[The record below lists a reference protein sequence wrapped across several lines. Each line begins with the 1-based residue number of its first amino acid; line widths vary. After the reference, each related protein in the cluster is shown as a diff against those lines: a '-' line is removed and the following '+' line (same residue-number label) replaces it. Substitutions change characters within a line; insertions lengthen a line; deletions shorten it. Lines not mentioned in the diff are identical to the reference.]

1 MKQIL
6 INSEE
11 LQVRVA
17 VVEDGTLQDFFMERT
32 NKDRIVG
39 SIYKGKIKNLEPS
52 LQAAFVDIGVG
63 KNAFLHYWDM
73 LPATLEK
80 LEGDGEDDDEPPAKN
95 THEPEHL
102 CAECADDEGDA
113 PADSAENGDA
123 SDAKAA
129 EESTP
134 VLPQP
139 PQSKKEHASLAKG
152 LVPLEKSQPKGL
164 IPLSKPKTEHP
175 EAPKAE
181 DAAPAAEPTA
191 PEAEETPPAAES
203 AVPEAPKAEDAPVV
217 EHFDVDENPR
227 PLPEEQSSRG
237 RDQNFRRPQGQNNN
251 GGNGQRGGNGN
262 QLPRS
267 ERNNGDENGEHRRRR
282 RRRGRGGNGGQQPQ
296 NGAMKGA
303 RKPGVFRRILEAL
316 FPGLKRNRLEGIK
329 APQGGQQQQQ
339 AQGGRIAGKGGAQGG
354 LTANSGKNELLPLT
368 PNGKTPGVKGQQQPV
383 AQPQGKLE
391 KLPKP
396 EKEKDQ
402 HPKKQEKKGYTVED
416 IPNLFHVDQEILVQV
431 TKGPIG
437 TKGARVTTNLSIPGR
452 YLVLLPNCPHVGI
465 SRRVEDREERSRLK
479 QMVRSILPPN
489 TGVICRTEGVGLKKE
504 HFQRDLQM
512 LMDAWHKAEDTAAKR
527 RAPVCVYQE
536 PALVERTLRDNL
548 TQDIDEIVCDTR
560 EAYELAQEML
570 KRFDRQDSI
579 QVKLYSNPTPIF
591 IKYGI
596 SQQIEGISNRKV
608 PLPSGGYLCIDETEA
623 LIAIDVNTGK
633 NRSGKD
639 QPETILAT
647 NMEAVKEIARQLR
660 LRNIGGLVVLDLID
674 MRSRKDQMAVYRAFK
689 QYTAEDHARIKIYPI
704 SGLGLLEMS
713 RQRESES
720 LESTIY
726 EDCPYCRGRG
736 LIKTA
741 TSVSVEIQRRLNEL
755 LARKKDVQHFVIT
768 VHPKILERLRTVDH
782 KVMNAMA
789 AEYNRQL
796 TFNASPE
803 LHIEAFHIADKDTGK
818 VF

>member
-80 LEGDGEDDDEPPAKN
+80 LEGEGEEEDEPPVKPGQ
-95 THEPEHL
+95 ER
-102 CAECADDEGDA
+102 AEA
-113 PADSAENGDA
+113 NRA
-123 SDAKAA
+123 SRA
-129 EESTP
+129 EEGGADNPPAPPAQEAEEEEGEVQQADGETP
-134 VLPQP
+134 EGESQAAPEEAAPVAPVVQK
-139 PQSKKEHASLAKG
+139 QEQDTSLTKG
-152 LVPLEKSQPKGL
+152 LLPLEQGQKGL
-164 IPLSKPKTEHP
+164 IPLAKPQEKP
-175 EAPKAE
+175 APQE
-181 DAAPAAEPTA
+181 REL
-191 PEAEETPPAAES
+191 PPLS
-203 AVPEAPKAEDAPVV
+203 T
-217 EHFDVDENPR
+217 DENPP
-227 PLPEEQSSRG
+227 PLAEEIAGKPRE
-237 RDQNFRRPQGQNNN
+237 GQPR
-251 GGNGQRGGNGN
+251 RGG
-262 QLPRS
+262 QPRAPQAA
-267 ERNNGDENGEHRRRR
+267 DEDSPSHRRR
-282 RRRGRGGNGGQQPQ
+282 RRRGRGGRDLVPLQGGQSAP
-296 NGAMKGA
+296 A
-303 RKPGVFRRILEAL
+303 RPAKPGVFRRL
-316 FPGLKRNRLEGIK
+316 FNFFFPFL
-329 APQGGQQQQQ
+329 Q
-339 AQGGRIAGKGGAQGG
+339 KGGAPQPQDAVQERRDPARPASQEKEPRPARG

-368 PNGKTPGVKGQQQPV
+368 PAGKPHPQKGA
-383 AQPQGKLE
+383 AQPAKLE

-396 EKEKDQ
+396 EKEKEKEK
-402 HPKKQEKKGYTVED
+402 PRKAEKKGYTVED

-479 QMVRSILPPN
+479 QMIRTILPPN
-489 TGVICRTEGVGLKKE
+489 TGVICRTEGVGLKRE
-504 HFQRDLQM
+504 YFQRDLQM

-548 TQDIDEIVCDTR
+548 TQDIDEIVCDTK
-560 EAYELAQEML
+560 EAYNLALEML
-570 KRFDRQDSI
+570 QRFDRQDSI
-579 QVKLYSNPTPIF
+579 KVKLYSNPTPIF

-726 EDCPYCRGRG
+726 EDCPYCKGRG

-789 AEYNRQL
+789 AEHNRQL
-796 TFNASPE
+796 TFNANPE
-803 LHIEAFHIADKDTGK
+803 LHIEDFHIADKDTGK

>member
-80 LEGDGEDDDEPPAKN
+80 LEGDGEEDDEPPVKPGQ
-95 THEPEHL
+95 ER
-102 CAECADDEGDA
+102 AEADQ
-113 PADSAENGDA
+113 A
-123 SDAKAA
+123 SNA
-129 EESTP
+129 EEDNSFDP
-134 VLPQP
+134 PSPPPSPAAHREAEEEEDGEVPPPQPEAPKPPLPQEMVLHGE
-139 PQSKKEHASLAKG
+139 QRDTAQESTLTKG
-152 LVPLEKSQPKGL
+152 LLPLDKGQKGL
-164 IPLSKPKTEHP
+164 IPLGKSASP
-175 EAPKAE
+175 EK
-181 DAAPAAEPTA
+181 A
-191 PEAEETPPAAES
+191 PEEELPP
-203 AVPEAPKAEDAPVV
+203 VTT
-217 EHFDVDENPR
+217 DENPP
-227 PLPEEQSSRG
+227 PLAEEIAGKQPREG
-237 RDQNFRRPQGQNNN
+237 RRNGNGGQPRNNNNNNSNNN
-251 GGNGQRGGNGN
+251 GNGVA
-262 QLPRS
+262 PRPAV
-267 ERNNGDENGEHRRRR
+267 GEESSTSPSSSHRRR
-282 RRRGRGGNGGQQPQ
+282 RRRGRGNREGASANGDQ
-296 NGAMKGA
+296 A
-303 RKPGVFRRILEAL
+303 RGGSQGVKKPGVFRRVLEKL
-316 FPGLKRNRLEGIK
+316 FPFLKKSR
-329 APQGGQQQQQ
+329 PQGKGKEGVPASAAGPQ
-339 AQGGRIAGKGGAQGG
+339 AREPRPAQG

-368 PNGKTPGVKGQQQPV
+368 PGGKTPAQKPAGQAP
-383 AQPQGKLE
+383 AKLE
-391 KLPKP
+391 KLPKA
-396 EKEKDQ
+396 EKEK
-402 HPKKQEKKGYTVED
+402 PRKPEKKGYTVED

-479 QMVRSILPPN
+479 QMIRTILPQN
-489 TGVICRTEGVGLKKE
+489 TGVICRTEGVGLKRE
-504 HFQRDLQM
+504 YFQRDLQM

-548 TQDIDEIVCDTR
+548 TQDIDEIVCDTK
-560 EAYELAQEML
+560 EAYNLALEML
-570 KRFDRQDSI
+570 QRFDRQDSI
-579 QVKLYSNPTPIF
+579 KVKLYSNPTPIF

-726 EDCPYCRGRG
+726 EDCPYCKGRG

-789 AEYNRQL
+789 AEHNRQL

>member
-80 LEGDGEDDDEPPAKN
+80 LEGEGEEDDEPPVKPGQ
-95 THEPEHL
+95 ER
-102 CAECADDEGDA
+102 AEADQ
-113 PADSAENGDA
+113 A
-123 SDAKAA
+123 SNA
-129 EESTP
+129 EEDSTFDPPAPPEARKGKEEEGEEEEEQAP
-134 VLPQP
+134 VASKPALP
-139 PQSKKEHASLAKG
+139 KEMVLNGQRDTSQDTTLTKG
-152 LVPLEKSQPKGL
+152 LLPLEKGQKGL
-164 IPLSKPKTEHP
+164 IPLAKP
-175 EAPKAE
+175 
-181 DAAPAAEPTA
+181 A
-191 PEAEETPPAAES
+191 PEKPQEEELPP
-203 AVPEAPKAEDAPVV
+203 VTT
-217 EHFDVDENPR
+217 DENPP
-227 PLPEEQSSRG
+227 PLAEEIAGKPREG
-237 RDQNFRRPQGQNNN
+237 RRN
-251 GGNGQRGGNGN
+251 GGQPRNSGNANGGAGAAKN
-262 QLPRS
+262 PAA
-267 ERNNGDENGEHRRRR
+267 GEEASAGASTSHRRRR
-282 RRRGRGGNGGQQPQ
+282 RRSRGVREGVSGVESSPDAQGS
-296 NGAMKGA
+296 K
-303 RKPGVFRRILEAL
+303 KPGVFRRVLEKL
-316 FPGLKRNRLEGIK
+316 FPFLGKSR
-329 APQGGQQQQQ
+329 PQGK
-339 AQGGRIAGKGGAQGG
+339 GKEGAPSAPGKETPRPSQG

-368 PNGKTPGVKGQQQPV
+368 PGGKAPVQKPAGQT
-383 AQPQGKLE
+383 AKLE
-391 KLPKP
+391 KLPKG
-396 EKEKDQ
+396 EKEK
-402 HPKKQEKKGYTVED
+402 PKKPEKKGYTVED

-479 QMVRSILPPN
+479 QMIRTILPPN
-489 TGVICRTEGVGLKKE
+489 TGVICRTEGVGLKRE
-504 HFQRDLQM
+504 YFQRDLQM

-548 TQDIDEIVCDTR
+548 TQDIDEIVCDTK
-560 EAYELAQEML
+560 EAYNLALEML
-570 KRFDRQDSI
+570 QRFDRQDSI
-579 QVKLYSNPTPIF
+579 KVKLYSNPTPIF

-726 EDCPYCRGRG
+726 EDCPYCKGRG

-789 AEYNRQL
+789 AENNRQL

>member
-17 VVEDGTLQDFFMERT
+17 VVEDGILQDFFMERT
-32 NKDRIVG
+32 NKDRLVG

-80 LEGDGEDDDEPPAKN
+80 LEGEGEDDDEPTKPGQERADADLINSADEDDSYDPPAPPDA
-95 THEPEHL
+95 HEMRE
-102 CAECADDEGDA
+102 EDDEADADGETTDA
-113 PADSAENGDA
+113 PPAEAPAETAGQTAPVAPAAIPAVTMEGETVPADA
-123 SDAKAA
+123 
-129 EESTP
+129 TQ
-134 VLPQP
+134 LT
-139 PQSKKEHASLAKG
+139 
-152 LVPLEKSQPKGL
+152 KGL
-164 IPLSKPKTEHP
+164 IPLTDAGKTGLLPLGKPA
-175 EAPKAE
+175 APKAE
-181 DAAPAAEPTA
+181 PAAQ
-191 PEAEETPPAAES
+191 
-203 AVPEAPKAEDAPVV
+203 EDAPISTASLQQIV
-217 EHFDVDENPR
+217 VDENP
-227 PLPEEQSSRG
+227 PPQAEEQAPAG
-237 RDQNFRRPQGQNNN
+237 NN
-251 GGNGQRGGNGN
+251 GGQNGNRRAPRSSRQQQDSQSNGQP
-262 QLPRS
+262 QQ
-267 ERNNGDENGEHRRRR
+267 NGEGSNSHRRRH
-282 RRRGRGGNGGQQPQ
+282 RRRGGQQGGGNPEGQLVPLQHTTGQ
-296 NGAMKGA
+296 AAKH
-303 RKPGVFRRILEAL
+303 PGIFRRIFEAL
-316 FPGLKRNRLEGIK
+316 FPGLKKKSSLQRQPVQRTEQKSPLSPNSR
-329 APQGGQQQQQ
+329 
-339 AQGGRIAGKGGAQGG
+339 KG
-354 LTANSGKNELLPLT
+354 ELLPLT
-368 PNGKTPGVKGQQQPV
+368 SNGKAVSPKPEKLQQP
-383 AQPQGKLE
+383 KME

-396 EKEKDQ
+396 EKQEK
-402 HPKKQEKKGYTVED
+402 PKKPEKKTPSVED

-479 QMVRSILPPN
+479 QMVKTILPPN
-489 TGVICRTEGVGLKKE
+489 MGVICRTEGAGLKRE

-512 LMDAWHKAEDTAAKR
+512 LMDAWHKGEETASKR

-536 PALVERTLRDNL
+536 PALVERTLRDSL
-548 TQDIDEIVCDTR
+548 TQDIDEIVCDTK
-560 EAYELAQEML
+560 EAFDLAQEML
-570 KRFDRQDSI
+570 QRFDRQDSVK
-579 QVKLYSNPTPIF
+579 VKLYANPTPIF

-596 SQQIEGISNRKV
+596 SQQIEGLSNRKV

-633 NRSGKD
+633 NRAGKD
-639 QPETILAT
+639 QPETILST

-689 QYTAEDHARIKIYPI
+689 QYTAEDHARIKLYPI

-720 LESTIY
+720 LESTIF
-726 EDCPYCRGRG
+726 EDCPYCKGRG

-768 VHPKILERLRTVDH
+768 VHPKILERLKNVDH

-789 AEYNRQL
+789 AENSRQL
-796 TFNASPE
+796 TFNADAS
-803 LHIEAFHIADKDTGK
+803 LHIEAFHITDKVTGK
-818 VF
+818 EF

>member
-1 MKQIL
+1 M
-6 INSEE
+6 
-11 LQVRVA
+11 
-17 VVEDGTLQDFFMERT
+17 
-32 NKDRIVG
+32 
-39 SIYKGKIKNLEPS
+39 
-52 LQAAFVDIGVG
+52 
-63 KNAFLHYWDM
+63 
-73 LPATLEK
+73 
-80 LEGDGEDDDEPPAKN
+80 
-95 THEPEHL
+95 
-102 CAECADDEGDA
+102 
-113 PADSAENGDA
+113 
-123 SDAKAA
+123 
-129 EESTP
+129 
-134 VLPQP
+134 
-139 PQSKKEHASLAKG
+139 
-152 LVPLEKSQPKGL
+152 
-164 IPLSKPKTEHP
+164 
-175 EAPKAE
+175 
-181 DAAPAAEPTA
+181 
-191 PEAEETPPAAES
+191 
-203 AVPEAPKAEDAPVV
+203 
-217 EHFDVDENPR
+217 
-227 PLPEEQSSRG
+227 
-237 RDQNFRRPQGQNNN
+237 
-251 GGNGQRGGNGN
+251 
-262 QLPRS
+262 
-267 ERNNGDENGEHRRRR
+267 
-282 RRRGRGGNGGQQPQ
+282 
-296 NGAMKGA
+296 
-303 RKPGVFRRILEAL
+303 
-316 FPGLKRNRLEGIK
+316 
-329 APQGGQQQQQ
+329 
-339 AQGGRIAGKGGAQGG
+339 
-354 LTANSGKNELLPLT
+354 
-368 PNGKTPGVKGQQQPV
+368 
-383 AQPQGKLE
+383 
-391 KLPKP
+391 
-396 EKEKDQ
+396 
-402 HPKKQEKKGYTVED
+402 ED

-479 QMVRSILPPN
+479 QMIRTILPQN
-489 TGVICRTEGVGLKKE
+489 TGVICRTEGVGLKRE
-504 HFQRDLQM
+504 YFQRDLQM

-548 TQDIDEIVCDTR
+548 TQDIDEIVCDTK
-560 EAYELAQEML
+560 EAYNLALEML
-570 KRFDRQDSI
+570 QRFDRQDSI
-579 QVKLYSNPTPIF
+579 KVKLYSNPTPIF

-726 EDCPYCRGRG
+726 EDCPYCKGRG

-789 AEYNRQL
+789 AEHNRQL

>member
-32 NKDRIVG
+32 NKDRLVG

-80 LEGDGEDDDEPPAKN
+80 LEGDGDDDDEPTKPGQERADADLINSADEDDSYDPPAPPSA
-95 THEPEHL
+95 TETVEETDA
-102 CAECADDEGDA
+102 AEAEEASDTPAEGVAEIVETPAPQA
-113 PADSAENGDA
+113 PAVIPTVTMEG
-123 SDAKAA
+123 
-129 EESTP
+129 ET
-134 VLPQP
+134 
-139 PQSKKEHASLAKG
+139 
-152 LVPLEKSQPKGL
+152 VPADTKQLTKGL
-164 IPLSKPKTEHP
+164 IPLTDANKTGLIPLGKP
-175 EAPKAE
+175 AVPKAE
-181 DAAPAAEPTA
+181 PAAQEEATATTATKEEAPAP
-191 PEAEETPPAAES
+191 
-203 AVPEAPKAEDAPVV
+203 VAPVQQIV
-217 EHFDVDENPR
+217 VDENPPPQAEDQAPAGNGGQQNGNRKPPR
-227 PLPEEQSSRG
+227 PP
-237 RDQNFRRPQGQNNN
+237 RPQQDFQNN
-251 GGNGQRGGNGN
+251 
-262 QLPRS
+262 
-267 ERNNGDENGEHRRRR
+267 
-282 RRRGRGGNGGQQPQ
+282 GQQPQ
-296 NGAMKGA
+296 NGEGNGSHRRRHRRRGGGQQGGNGPEGQLVPLQRTSAQSPK
-303 RKPGVFRRILEAL
+303 RPGIFRRIFEAL
-316 FPGLKRNRLEGIK
+316 FPGLKK
-329 APQGGQQQQQ
+329 KPQTTPQQPAQRPVQQKP
-339 AQGGRIAGKGGAQGG
+339 A
-354 LTANSGKNELLPLT
+354 LSPNTGKNEILPLT
-368 PNGKTPGVKGQQQPV
+368 PNGKAGSAKPMPPQQP
-383 AQPQGKLE
+383 KME

-396 EKEKDQ
+396 EK
-402 HPKKQEKKGYTVED
+402 PKKPEKKGPTVED

-479 QMVRSILPPN
+479 QMIKTILPPN
-489 TGVICRTEGVGLKKE
+489 MGVICRTEGAGLKRE

-512 LMDAWHKAEDTAAKR
+512 LLDAWHKGEETASRR

-536 PALVERTLRDNL
+536 PALVERTLRDSL
-548 TQDIDEIVCDTR
+548 TQDIDEIVCDTK
-560 EAYELAQEML
+560 EAFDLAQEML
-570 KRFDRQDSI
+570 RRFERQDSVK
-579 QVKLYSNPTPIF
+579 VKLYSNPTPIF

-596 SQQIEGISNRKV
+596 SQQIEGLSNRKV

-633 NRSGKD
+633 NRAGKD
-639 QPETILAT
+639 QPETILST

-689 QYTAEDHARIKIYPI
+689 QYTAEDHARIKLYPI

-720 LESTIY
+720 LESTMF
-726 EDCPYCRGRG
+726 EDCPYCKGRG

-768 VHPKILERLRTVDH
+768 VHPKILERLRTADH

-789 AEYNRQL
+789 AENSRQL
-796 TFNASPE
+796 TFNADAS
-803 LHIEAFHIADKDTGK
+803 LHIEAFHITDKVTGK
-818 VF
+818 EY

>member
-80 LEGDGEDDDEPPAKN
+80 LEGDGDDDDEPPVKPGQERAEADQN
-95 THEPEHL
+95 SASEEDSSFDPPSPPETDESGEEEPQE
-102 CAECADDEGDA
+102 EEETPSGDA
-113 PADSAENGDA
+113 QDDA
-123 SDAKAA
+123 PPKPPV
-129 EESTP
+129 TP
-134 VLPQP
+134 SVVMDG
-139 PQSKKEHASLAKG
+139 KEIPDDTQLT
-152 LVPLEKSQPKGL
+152 KGL
-164 IPLSKPKTEHP
+164 IPLHSGKSGLIPLGKPQPPASAQKPAEPEKTSEVAEAAEAS
-175 EAPKAE
+175 EAPVSS
-181 DAAPAAEPTA
+181 TV
-191 PEAEETPPAAES
+191 ETPSEPQ
-203 AVPEAPKAEDAPVV
+203 V
-217 EHFDVDENPR
+217 EHYTIDENP
-227 PLPEEQSSRG
+227 PPKPEEQSQGGHKDDNRSR
-237 RDQNFRRPQGQNNN
+237 QRPQRDGNQGRAAD
-251 GGNGQRGGNGN
+251 GGNAGGG
-262 QLPRS
+262 
-267 ERNNGDENGEHRRRR
+267 HRRRR
-282 RRRGRGGNGGQQPQ
+282 RRGGRDNSGQGAPQ
-296 NGAMKGA
+296 TGEARPSGT
-303 RKPGVFRRILEAL
+303 RKPGVFRRLLEFF
-316 FPGLKRNRLEGIK
+316 FPGLK
-329 APQGGQQQQQ
+329 GGPRPAKQQPKKDVK
-339 AQGGRIAGKGGAQGG
+339 KGTP
-354 LTANSGKNELLPLT
+354 LSVNSGKNELLPLT
-368 PNGKTPGVKGQQQPV
+368 SDSKPSSGVKPQSQQP
-383 AQPQGKLE
+383 AKQE
-391 KLPKP
+391 KQKQEKAKKP
-396 EKEKDQ
+396 EK
-402 HPKKQEKKGYTVED
+402 KGPTVED
-416 IPNLFHVDQEILVQV
+416 IPNLFKVDQEILVQV

-437 TKGARVTTNLSIPGR
+437 TKGARVTTNISIPGR

-465 SRRVEDREERSRLK
+465 SRRVEDKAERSRLK
-479 QMVRSILPPN
+479 QMIRTILPPN
-489 TGVICRTEGVGLKKE
+489 MGVICRTEGVGLKKE
-504 HFQRDLQM
+504 HFQRDLEM
-512 LMDAWHKAEDTAAKR
+512 LLDAWRKAEETAAKR

-548 TQDIDEIVCDTR
+548 TQDIDEIVCDTK
-560 EAYELAQEML
+560 EAYNLALEML
-570 KRFDRQDSI
+570 QRFDRQDSI
-579 QVKLYSNPTPIF
+579 KVKLYSNPTPIF

-689 QYTAEDHARIKIYPI
+689 QYTSEDHARIKLYPI

-726 EDCPYCRGRG
+726 EDCPYCKGRG

-768 VHPKILERLRTVDH
+768 VHPKILERLRTADH
-782 KVMNAMA
+782 KVMNSMA

-803 LHIEAFHIADKDTGK
+803 LHIEAYRIADRDTGK